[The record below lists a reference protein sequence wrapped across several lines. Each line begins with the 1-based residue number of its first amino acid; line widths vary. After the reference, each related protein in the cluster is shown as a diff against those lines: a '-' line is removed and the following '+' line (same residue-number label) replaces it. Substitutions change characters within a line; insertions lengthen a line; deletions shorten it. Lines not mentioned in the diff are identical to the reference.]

1 MLQDILDS
9 ASAVV
14 EGKGGAISDVLR
26 NKMVN
31 LTSNVDKMKMFSTA
45 EQNVIKAA
53 TKATDLEGFLTI
65 MSKFNPQRGLAQA
78 SIVTSGVPMAATG
91 TGPTQMA
98 GLGMTTMGGL
108 GYLSDKALAAGR
120 RREVQDLINQI
131 VSGNLQPPKQ
141 GFAVPG
147 LFGATL
153 GVTGE

>member
-1 MLQDILDS
+1 MDS

-53 TKATDLEGFLTI
+53 TKATDLEGFL
-65 MSKFNPQRGLAQA
+65 SLLAKFNPQRGVAQA
-78 SIVTSGVPMAATG
+78 SILTSGLTAAGAG
-91 TGPTQMA
+91 TGSAQLA
-98 GLGMTTMGGL
+98 GLGATGMAGAGFL
-108 GYLSDKALAAGR
+108 ADKALAAGR
-120 RREVQDLINQI
+120 RKEVADLISQI
-131 VSGNLQPPKQ
+131 ASGNLEAPKQ

-147 LFGATL
+147 LFGAAIGTR
-153 GVTGE
+153 